1 MANTKKQEVE
11 ANVAIEEVKKADE
24 KVKAIEID
32 RAAKRAEKQEKRLNW
47 WGPFKY
53 VGKGINAVE
62 NNPKT
67 FGLGLAVG
75 GPLGAAAAW
84 GVKKGVDYFRSKSSD
99 EVTEETTEEVAEEAP
114 FNTEA

>member
-11 ANVAIEEVKKADE
+11 AVVAIEEVNKAEE
-24 KVKAIEID
+24 KVEQIKAE
-32 RAAKRAEKQEKRLNW
+32 RAAKKAEKQEKRLNW

-75 GPLGAAAAW
+75 GPLGAGVAW
-84 GVKKGVDYFRSKSSD
+84 GVKKGIDYFRGNGSD
-99 EVTEETTEEVAEEAP
+99 EATEETIEEVAEEAP
-114 FNTEA
+114 FEEA